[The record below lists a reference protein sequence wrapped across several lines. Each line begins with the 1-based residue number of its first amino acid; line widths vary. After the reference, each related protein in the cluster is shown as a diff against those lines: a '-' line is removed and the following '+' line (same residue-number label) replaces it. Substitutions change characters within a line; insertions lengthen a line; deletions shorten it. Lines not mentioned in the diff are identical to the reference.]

1 MIEITKAKQL
11 ATLGG
16 SPSIHAPAGQRPL
29 SSLVTDCG
37 LILLLTLFCPA
48 STIAASLGPAT
59 SKAWDDYVESANR
72 RMEQRLTRG
81 RRFLWVDEA
90 PDRLAR
96 VRAGEILVSPGSEE
110 NPRTIPSGLIHDWI
124 GAIFIRDL
132 TLADVM
138 RTVSDYARYKD
149 LYKPTVAES
158 KPIASGEETDRFS
171 MLLIHKSLVLK
182 TAFDT
187 EYESRYVCIDEQRGY
202 SISSTTRI
210 QEVEGYGAPSQHL
223 LPVGEGSGLI
233 WRLFSI
239 ARYAER
245 DGGVYVELN
254 AIALSRDI
262 PASFRWLVEPIVR
275 RVSRG
280 ALLTTLQQT
289 ESAVHSSAA
298 LARRRAAT
306 GKAIAVADRKST
318 LSCGLRPVQRA
329 H

>member
-11 ATLGG
+11 VTLGG
-16 SPSIHAPAGQRPL
+16 SASIHARNGPRPL
-29 SSLVTDCG
+29 STVVTAFG
-37 LILLLTLFCPA
+37 LILLLILLCPA

-59 SKAWDDYVESANR
+59 SKAWDDYVEFVNR
-72 RMEQRLTRG
+72 RMEQRLARG
-81 RRFLWVDEA
+81 QPFLWVDEA

-124 GAIFIRDL
+124 GAIFIRDV

-149 LYKPTVAES
+149 FYKPTVGES
-158 KPIASGEETDRFS
+158 KPIASGKETDRFS
-171 MLLIHKSLVLK
+171 MILIYKSLVLK

-187 EYESRYVCIDEQRGY
+187 EYESRYVCVDEQRGY
-202 SISSTTRI
+202 SISWTTRI
-210 QEVEGYGAPSQHL
+210 QEVENYGASPQRL

-233 WRLFSI
+233 WRLFST
-239 ARYAER
+239 ARYVER

-254 AIALSRDI
+254 AVALSRDI

-289 ESAVHSSAA
+289 ESAVHSTAA
-298 LARRRAAT
+298 RALRKAAT
-306 GKAIAVADRKST
+306 GEAIAVADRKST